1 MNRPNVNGPQAAAVP
16 LRQLLF
22 LAMAVLLTLAAGQF
36 YYSWQTARL
45 AEQVAAQTAL
55 LTHMKASH
63 ASTLGNSFVRAAE
76 PVAQADSAPAVL
88 EHVEPQERW
97 VF

>member
-1 MNRPNVNGPQAAAVP
+1 MNHPPVNRTQYAVLP

-22 LAMAVLLTLAAGQF
+22 LGAALLITLAAGQF

-45 AEQVAAQTAL
+45 ADQVAAQTL
-55 LTHMKASH
+55 VLTQLKASRV
-63 ASTLGNSFVRAAE
+63 STQVTALE
-76 PVAQADSAPAVL
+76 PLPVGDTTPAR
-88 EHVEPQERW
+88 VENVQPEQRW

>member
-1 MNRPNVNGPQAAAVP
+1 MNHPPVNRTQYAVLP

-22 LAMAVLLTLAAGQF
+22 LGAALLITLAAGQF

-45 AEQVAAQTAL
+45 ADQVAAQTL
-55 LTHMKASH
+55 VLTQLKASRV
-63 ASTLGNSFVRAAE
+63 STQVTAVG
-76 PVAQADSAPAVL
+76 DTTPAR
-88 EHVEPQERW
+88 VENVQPEQRW